1 LLTQSTTLARDHT
14 RIDACRSWRM
24 AIQTLNAREPCGAG
38 GLKALV
44 GDAEEVRKAV
54 EFGTACGAFVT
65 KARKTLKS
73 ETVI

>member
-1 LLTQSTTLARDHT
+1 MQIVAHGHT
-14 RIDACRSWRM
+14 
-24 AIQTLNAREPCGAG
+24 NPKPRELCGAG

-65 KARKTLKS
+65 KVRIIVKVFERFST
-73 ETVI
+73 